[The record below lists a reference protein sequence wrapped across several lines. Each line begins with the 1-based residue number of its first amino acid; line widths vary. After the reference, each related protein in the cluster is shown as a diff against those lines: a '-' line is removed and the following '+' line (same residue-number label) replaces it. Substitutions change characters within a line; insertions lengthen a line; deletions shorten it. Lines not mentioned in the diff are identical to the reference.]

1 MTTNDVIWV
10 PDGSYDDGAPVSR
23 KVLRDVQHIIE
34 WLENEEDEFRFR
46 TAVIAAITLL
56 RTVGHALRKVDAAR
70 NPELK
75 PIVEQRYAAW
85 KADPDR
91 ARIFFEFIEQER
103 NLILKEYEVRIEF
116 SPMITTSEATHAWRV
131 GSNIFCPVASGHY
144 AAQDVRDVLR
154 EAVAWWAAELNRIG
168 L

>member
-1 MTTNDVIWV
+1 MDKIKN
-10 PDGSYDDGAPVSR
+10 PYSPGAGSPPPELAGRDKVREQAHIAMSR
-23 KVLRDVQHIIE
+23 IKIG
-34 WLENEEDEFRFR
+34 
-46 TAVIAAITLL
+46 
-56 RTVGHALRKVDAAR
+56 VGHALRKVDAAR

-75 PIVEQRYAAW
+75 PIVEQRYTAW
-85 KADPDR
+85 KADPER

-131 GSNIFCPVASGHY
+131 GSNIFCPVASGYY

-154 EAVAWWAAELNRIG
+154 EAVAWWDAELNRIV